1 MGPFSSWS
9 DPSPG
14 VSFLAGLLRG
24 IAMFIW
30 TYLAYTALLLGGTGL
45 RRLPN
50 ESAVLEAN
58 QGLNKDG
65 KNMIDRFRAFSVRRF
80 L

>member
-1 MGPFSSWS
+1 MNRI
-9 DPSPG
+9 
-14 VSFLAGLLRG
+14 FLAGLLGG

-30 TYLAYTALLLGGTGL
+30 TYLAYTALPLGGIGL

-65 KNMIDRFRAFSVRRF
+65 ENMIDRFRAFSVRHF